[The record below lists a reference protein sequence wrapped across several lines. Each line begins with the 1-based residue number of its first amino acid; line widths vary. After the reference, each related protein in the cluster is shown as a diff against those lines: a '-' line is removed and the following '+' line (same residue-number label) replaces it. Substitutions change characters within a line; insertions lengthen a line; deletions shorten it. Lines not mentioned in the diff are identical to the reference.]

1 MTRIA
6 EAKAR
11 LEALWQQK
19 HEMDEELAD
28 MEARW
33 GELQAVRRIEQA
45 DALALQTMPMRA
57 KRLQT
62 ALREVERTII
72 GTKEQLKL
80 LTAQKVETERA
91 LSEFEAKW
99 GPLFLIAAPLGVA
112 VGSVRDILAGF
123 ADGSL
128 PPEVLGA
135 AIVLAGFLE
144 TLKRKER
151 GLAEMR
157 GQLADLGE

>member
-19 HEMDEELAD
+19 HELDEELAG
-28 MEARW
+28 MEARYS
-33 GELQAVRRIEQA
+33 EVRSQVRLEQNDAV
-45 DALALQTMPMRA
+45 ALQTMPLVA

-62 ALREVERTII
+62 TLREVERTIT

-80 LTAQKVETERA
+80 LEAERQA
-91 LSEFEAKW
+91 TGRAIEDFEAKW
-99 GPLFLIAAPLGVA
+99 GPLFLLATPLGVA
-112 VGSVRDILAGF
+112 VR
-123 ADGSL
+123 SL
-128 PPEVLGA
+128 RETLEPCIGNLPYEVEGA
-135 AIVLAGFLE
+135 AVALTVFLD

>member
-1 MTRIA
+1 MSRIA
-6 EAKAR
+6 DVRAQ
-11 LEALWQQK
+11 LETLWHQQRTIA
-19 HEMDEELAD
+19 EELAS

-151 GLAEMR
+151 DLAAMR
-157 GQLADLGE
+157 GQLADLGA

>member
-19 HEMDEELAD
+19 HEMDEELAG
-28 MEARW
+28 MEARYS
-33 GELQAVRRIEQA
+33 EVRSQVRLEQNDAV
-45 DALALQTMPMRA
+45 ALQTMPLRA

-62 ALREVERTII
+62 ALREVERTIM
-72 GTKEQLKL
+72 GTQEQLKL
-80 LTAQKVETERA
+80 LEAERQA
-91 LSEFEAKW
+91 TGRAIEDFEAKW
-99 GPLFLIAAPLGVA
+99 GPLFLIAPPLGIA
-112 VGSVRDILAGF
+112 VGSVRNILAGF

-135 AIVLAGFLE
+135 AIVLAGFLD
-144 TLKRKER
+144 TLRGKER